1 MSESETPLI
10 PDQRREALMRLLH
23 QQPVLSVLQ
32 LTDLLGVSHMTVRR
46 DIADLERE
54 GRAVS
59 VPGGVRLA
67 SGLRSEP
74 TFQEKATTEPSQKR
88 AIAAHARS
96 LLRNDMTVYLDA
108 GTTTGS
114 LVAELQAFTGL
125 SIITNDFSIVDHLYG
140 ASNIEVIH
148 IGGRLEH
155 SNRSSVGRLA
165 AETLRKLNMDLAFIS
180 TSSWDLQ
187 RGVTTPSEAKVDV
200 KLAAMGAASTAVLLA
215 SSSKFG
221 TFGMYD
227 VAPLNRFDRII
238 TDSGLTDAAAQ
249 GIRDLGLALDVVD
262 IETAESPAVLAG

>member
-1 MSESETPLI
+1 
-10 PDQRREALMRLLH
+10 MRLLH

-46 DIADLERE
+46 DIAALERE

-67 SGLRSEP
+67 TGLRREP
-74 TFQEKATTEPSQKR
+74 SFQEKTISETAQKR
-88 AIAAHARS
+88 AIATHART
-96 LLRNDMTVYLDA
+96 LLGNDMTVYLDA

-125 SIITNDFSIVDHLYG
+125 SIITNDFTIVDDLYG
-140 ASNIEVIH
+140 AANIEVIH
-148 IGGRLEH
+148 IGGRLDH

-187 RGVTTPSEAKVDV
+187 RGVTTPSDVKVDV
-200 KLAAMGAASTAVLLA
+200 KLAAIGSASTAVLLA

-238 TDSGLTDAAAQ
+238 TDSGLAEAAAH
-249 GIRDLGLALDVVD
+249 GIQDLGVTLDLVAIEETGPNNSLA
-262 IETAESPAVLAG
+262 S

>member
-1 MSESETPLI
+1 MSESEAPLI

-32 LTDLLGVSHMTVRR
+32 LTDLLAVSHMTVRR
-46 DIADLERE
+46 DIAALERE
-54 GRAVS
+54 GRAIS

-67 SGLRSEP
+67 SGLRH
-74 TFQEKATTEPSQKR
+74 EPSFQDKTTSETAQKR
-88 AIAAHARS
+88 AIAAHART
-96 LLRNDMTVYLDA
+96 LLRNDMSVYLDA

-125 SIITNDFSIVDHLYG
+125 SIITNDFAIVDDLYG
-140 ASNIEVIH
+140 ATNIEVIH
-148 IGGRLEH
+148 VGGRLDH

-187 RGVTTPSEAKVDV
+187 RGVTTPSDVKVDV
-200 KLAAMGAASTAVLLA
+200 KLAAIGAASTAVLLA

-227 VAPLNRFDRII
+227 VAPLNRFDRIV
-238 TDSGLTDAAAQ
+238 TDSGLAEAAAE
-249 GIRDLGLALDVVD
+249 GIRDLGLTLDLVPVQ
-262 IETAESPAVLAG
+262 EPGPGSATGA

>member
-46 DIADLERE
+46 DIAALERE

-74 TFQEKATTEPSQKR
+74 SFQEKTTTETSQKR
-88 AIAAHARS
+88 AIAAHART

-125 SIITNDFSIVDHLYG
+125 SIITNDFSIVDDLYG

-148 IGGRLEH
+148 IGGRLDH

-180 TSSWDLQ
+180 TIAWDLQ
-187 RGVTTPSEAKVDV
+187 RGVTTPSESKVDV
-200 KLAAMGAASTAVLLA
+200 KLAAMGSASTAVLLA

-227 VAPLNRFDRII
+227 VAPLNSFDRII
-238 TDSGLTDAAAQ
+238 TDSGLTEAAAQ
-249 GIRDLGLALDVVD
+249 GIRDLGLTLDVAGL
-262 IETAESPAVLAG
+262 ESGESPAVLAG